1 MDLDPFYA
9 AVAAINFTLLGL
21 WLVVVTDRKELSRH
35 DAASRRM
42 AYLVS
47 LQFAIPGTLSL
58 LAQVAPTVVLLWR
71 TAFTLAGI
79 AGGVGAIL
87 LARQIHRQTGSQGIA
102 NLLRYVAVP
111 AYTLVTLIAVLPPS
125 AVKSLGIALTPLQL
139 EAVLLSIL
147 VFLGAQ
153 EAWAVAMAPRP
164 TDTPH
169 PADTPH

>member
-79 AGGVGAIL
+79 AGGIGAIL
-87 LARQIHRQTGSQGIA
+87 LTRQIHRQTGSQGIA
-102 NLLRYVAVP
+102 NLLRYIAVP
-111 AYTLVTLIAVLPPS
+111 AYALVTLIAVLPPS
-125 AVKSLGIALTPLQL
+125 AVKSLGIGLTPLQL

-147 VFLGAQ
+147 VFLGVQ

-164 TDTPH
+164 TDTP
-169 PADTPH
+169 PAAPVP